1 MRHRESGVALITA
14 LILLAV
20 TSILAVSIGYESAM
34 SARRSAASFSMEQG
48 LQIGMGAEAL
58 AAYALREDKRGKNAT
73 DHLGE
78 GWATAYGPVEV
89 EPGVSLEAQLYDE
102 QARFNLNSLVKQ
114 DESGRDVVDPE
125 ALRVFTRLLELL
137 EIEPAW
143 AQKVVDW
150 IDPDDTPEPDGG
162 EDSLYLSQTP
172 PHRAANRAML
182 SVSELQQLP
191 GFGPER
197 YRRLLPHVSAL
208 PPSANKINAC
218 TATPYVLDALYALS
232 TANPNDVE
240 FTVMDPESFAKA
252 RGESCFPGASV
263 LARGENQIRQRV
275 EDSSQYF
282 QLRTWVRIGA
292 AEFALYSLMYRD
304 GAGNTRP
311 VMRSFGTE

>member
-1 MRHRESGVALITA
+1 MRHRQSGVALITA

-48 LQIGMGAEAL
+48 LQIGLGAEAL
-58 AAYALREDKRGKNAT
+58 AAYALREDKRGRNST

-89 EPGVSLEAQLYDE
+89 EPGVSLEAQLHDE
-102 QARFNLNSLVKQ
+102 QSRFNLNSLIQ
-114 DESGRDVVDPE
+114 RDQSGKDVVDPE

-137 EIEPAW
+137 DIEAAW

-172 PHRAANRAML
+172 PYRAANRAML

-191 GFGPER
+191 GFGAER
-197 YRRLLPHVSAL
+197 YSRLLPHVTAL

-218 TATPYVLDALYALS
+218 TATPFVLDALYALS
-232 TANPNDVE
+232 TQNPNDVE
-240 FTVMDPESFAKA
+240 FTAMDAEAFAKA
-252 RGESCFPGASV
+252 RGGSCFPGAKA
-263 LARGENQIRQRV
+263 LARGENQILQRV
-275 EDSSQYF
+275 DDGSRYF
-282 QLRTWVRIGA
+282 QLRSWVRIGA

-304 GAGNTRP
+304 GDGNTRP
-311 VMRSFGTE
+311 VARSFGTE